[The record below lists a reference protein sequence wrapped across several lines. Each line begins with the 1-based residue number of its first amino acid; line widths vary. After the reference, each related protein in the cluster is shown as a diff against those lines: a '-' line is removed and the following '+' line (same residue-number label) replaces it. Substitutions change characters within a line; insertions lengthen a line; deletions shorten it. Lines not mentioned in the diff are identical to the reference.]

1 MTAVLLA
8 VVGLAVLVAVLW
20 LIGAR
25 EPVLREKGPVWFIAL
40 RGGDGALAPHACKL
54 WSSTADQVFIG
65 GGDDPYWT
73 RFIIAAGDGAT
84 PLVTESFDDAF
95 IARVRLFSP
104 PRIALGLIRVLVAS
118 GILSRPST
126 ENVATDVQSIGFN
139 PDHMP
144 SAGAI
149 TRLLARPGTYA
160 PAMVNFLRYTRDGA
174 GRADY
179 RKYGI
184 VAMRTV
190 FRTGGALLFYGAVT
204 EIVRQAKAWPAGSLW
219 HDVAAMRYP
228 SPPAILSMEHVP
240 AYRAALVHRDAGLER
255 TVVIAS
261 TPN

>member
-73 RFIIAAGDGAT
+73 RFILAAGDGAT

-190 FRTGGALLFYGAVT
+190 FRTRSCARPRLGRLAASGMTSLRCATRARPPFSRWSTCRLIARHSYTATRASSAQSLSPRHRTRPPLL
-204 EIVRQAKAWPAGSLW
+204 P
-219 HDVAAMRYP
+219 YP
-228 SPPAILSMEHVP
+228 
-240 AYRAALVHRDAGLER
+240 
-255 TVVIAS
+255 
-261 TPN
+261 

>member
-1 MTAVLLA
+1 MVALLLA
-8 VVGLAVLVAVLW
+8 LAGATILVGGIW

-25 EPVLREKGPVWFIAL
+25 EPVVREKGQVWFVAL
-40 RGGDGALAPHACKL
+40 RGGGALAPHARVL

-65 GGDDPYWT
+65 DGDDPYWT
-73 RFIIAAGDGAT
+73 RFVIAAGECQT
-84 PLVTESFDDAF
+84 PLADESHDDAYV
-95 IARVRLFSP
+95 ARVRLFAP
-104 PRIALGLIRVLVAS
+104 PRIALGLIRVLCVT
-118 GILSRPST
+118 GLLSRPPT
-126 ENVATDVQSIGFN
+126 DNVATDVQSIGFN

-149 TRLLARPGTYA
+149 SALLARSATYA

-204 EIVRQAKAWPAGSLW
+204 EIVRHAKAWPAGSLW

-228 SPPAILSMEHVP
+228 TPPAILSMEHVP

-255 TVVIAS
+255 TVVIA
-261 TPN
+261 TTHD